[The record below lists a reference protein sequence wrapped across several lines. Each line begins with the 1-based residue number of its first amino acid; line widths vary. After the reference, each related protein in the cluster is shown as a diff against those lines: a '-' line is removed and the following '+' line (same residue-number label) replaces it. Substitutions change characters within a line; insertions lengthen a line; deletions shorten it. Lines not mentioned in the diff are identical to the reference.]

1 MSDIELVIKIPE
13 DEYNIAKYGQYGNI
27 NVDIVRKALA
37 HGTPLPKGHGDL
49 KDISKID
56 YQLGCF
62 VSSEGEPI
70 PIIHKIAT
78 IEMIRDWLPT
88 IIEADREV
96 NNENNNNQNCISN
109 NNICHAIHHSLY
121 KQ

>member
-1 MSDIELVIKIPE
+1 MADIELVIKIPE
-13 DEYNIAKYGQYGNI
+13 GLKSDFESEQWTALSCMEMK
-27 NVDIVRKALA
+27 DALEKAI
-37 HGTPLPKGHGDL
+37 PLPKGHGDL

-56 YQLGCF
+56 YQSGCF
-62 VSSEGEPI
+62 ISSKGEPI

-96 NNENNNNQNCISN
+96 
-109 NNICHAIHHSLY
+109 
-121 KQ
+121 

>member
-1 MSDIELVIKIPE
+1 MADIELVIKIPE
-13 DEYNIAKYGQYGNI
+13 EVYK
-27 NVDIVRKALA
+27 KAQEIPNARWDAVWLGIK

-56 YQLGCF
+56 YQSGCF
-62 VSSEGEPI
+62 ISSKGEPI

-96 NNENNNNQNCISN
+96 EE
-109 NNICHAIHHSLY
+109 
-121 KQ
+121 

>member
-1 MSDIELVIKIPE
+1 MAWKEQSRLLTSTRIVKDKIIADIELVIKIPKKLACE
-13 DEYNIAKYGQYGNI
+13 GFERPFTEEEKNILIKAIGN
-27 NVDIVRKALA
+27 
-37 HGTPLPKGHGDL
+37 GTPLPKGHGDL

-56 YQLGCF
+56 YQPGCF

-88 IIEADREV
+88 IIEADMG
-96 NNENNNNQNCISN
+96 
-109 NNICHAIHHSLY
+109 
-121 KQ
+121 K

>member
-1 MSDIELVIKIPE
+1 MADIELVIKIPE
-13 DEYNIAKYGQYGNI
+13 EVYKRAQEIPNAQWDAVWLGIK
-27 NVDIVRKALA
+27 
-37 HGTPLPKGHGDL
+37 HGHLLPKGHGDL

-56 YQLGCF
+56 YQSGCF
-62 VSSEGEPI
+62 ISSEGEPI

-96 NNENNNNQNCISN
+96 EE
-109 NNICHAIHHSLY
+109 
-121 KQ
+121 

>member
-1 MSDIELVIKIPE
+1 MADIELVIKIPE
-13 DEYNIAKYGQYGNI
+13 EVYK
-27 NVDIVRKALA
+27 KAQEIPNAQWDAVWLGIK
-37 HGTPLPKGHGDL
+37 HGTQLPKGHGDL

-56 YQLGCF
+56 YQSGCF
-62 VSSEGEPI
+62 ISSEGEPI

-96 NNENNNNQNCISN
+96 EE
-109 NNICHAIHHSLY
+109 
-121 KQ
+121 